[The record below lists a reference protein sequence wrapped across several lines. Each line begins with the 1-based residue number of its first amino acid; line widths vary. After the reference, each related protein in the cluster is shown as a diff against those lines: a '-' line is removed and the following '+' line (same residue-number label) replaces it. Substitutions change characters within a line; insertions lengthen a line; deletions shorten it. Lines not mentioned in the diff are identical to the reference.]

1 MIKATPRLWAIWK
14 VTRRYGLS
22 EFWGGKPAND
32 PRPRGERLRLALQ
45 ELGPV
50 FIKFGQALSTRPD
63 ILPPDV
69 ASELA
74 QLQDKVEP
82 FSGREARELVER
94 SLGKPIDELFLDFDE
109 TPLAAASVAQVHTA
123 RLKPQDE
130 GDPGFEVVLKVLRPG
145 VHARVEKDVALLR
158 ALAEFA
164 ERWHPLGKRLR
175 PREVVAEYERV
186 IFDELDLMREG
197 ANCSLLRRNWLGSEL
212 IYHPIVFWDYTRA
225 DVLVMER
232 IHGVSLRELDK
243 LREMGVNFQV
253 LAERGVEIF
262 FKQVFRDNFFHAD
275 MHPGN
280 IFVDVSDVRKPSYL
294 AVDFGIV
301 GQLGPADLRYL
312 AENFLAFFNRDYR
325 RIAELHLESG
335 WIPADVRAEDFESAI
350 RTVSEPIFG
359 KPIKDISF
367 PKQPRFYGMQ
377 TFDGVPYW
385 KIATLHGADVLATT
399 VLQTCVRYGRRSTS
413 CQFCAIGESLKGER
427 TINRKTPEQLGEV
440 ARAAMLLDGIQ
451 HMVMTT
457 GTPNFTD
464 RGAEI
469 LCESAFGVKAAT
481 IAHAGFASGLP
492 IQGQCEPPD
501 DPRWYQ
507 RMKNAGID
515 TLGMHIEAVS
525 QSVREQ
531 IMPGK
536 ATVTVDHYLTAF
548 EQAVAVFGRGQV
560 STYILYGLGDTR
572 EAVLAMSERLIA
584 LGVYPFVVPFV
595 PIAGTP
601 LENQRSPDA
610 AEMRELLAPLGKML
624 VSGGLKSAE
633 IKAGCGKC
641 GACSSLS
648 AYEQV

>member
-1 MIKATPRLWAIWK
+1 MIRATPRLWAIWQ

-22 EFWGGKPAND
+22 EFWNGKPSND

-63 ILPPDV
+63 ILPHDV
-69 ASELA
+69 AAELA
-74 QLQDKVEP
+74 QLQDQVEP
-82 FSGREARELVER
+82 FLGAQARALIER
-94 SLGKPIDELFLDFDE
+94 SLGKRIEEMFDAFDE

-123 RLKPQDE
+123 RLKPSDE
-130 GDPGFEVVLKVLRPG
+130 GDPGFEVVIKVLRPG
-145 VHARVEKDVALLR
+145 VHARVEKDVDLLR

-232 IHGVSLRELDK
+232 IHGVSLREIDR

-301 GQLGPADLRYL
+301 GQLTPADLRYL

-335 WIPADVRAEDFESAI
+335 WIPAEVRAEDFESAI

-367 PKQPRFYGMQ
+367 GVFLLRLFEMARRFNYQVQPQLVLLQKTLLTTEGLGRQLYPDLDLWKTAKPIMEQWMWNRINPSATFARLRKQGPQLAEALPELAQNAMKFLAKGGALPSHSMDSSSVEALRGELRR
-377 TFDGVPYW
+377 
-385 KIATLHGADVLATT
+385 ATRKSLHA
-399 VLQTCVRYGRRSTS
+399 
-413 CQFCAIGESLKGER
+413 AIG
-427 TINRKTPEQLGEV
+427 
-440 ARAAMLLDGIQ
+440 
-451 HMVMTT
+451 
-457 GTPNFTD
+457 GTAWVV
-464 RGAEI
+464 GA
-469 LCESAFGVKAAT
+469 L
-481 IAHAGFASGLP
+481 
-492 IQGQCEPPD
+492 
-501 DPRWYQ
+501 
-507 RMKNAGID
+507 
-515 TLGMHIEAVS
+515 
-525 QSVREQ
+525 
-531 IMPGK
+531 
-536 ATVTVDHYLTAF
+536 
-548 EQAVAVFGRGQV
+548 
-560 STYILYGLGDTR
+560 LYGLASLNGAAPSM
-572 EAVLAMSERLIA
+572 AVVLLSSA
-584 LGVYPFVVPFV
+584 FV
-595 PIAGTP
+595 
-601 LENQRSPDA
+601 
-610 AEMRELLAPLGKML
+610 L
-624 VSGGLKSAE
+624 VGSWGWY
-633 IKAGCGKC
+633 KAFR
-641 GACSSLS
+641 
-648 AYEQV
+648 

>member
-22 EFWGGKPAND
+22 EFWGGKPSSD
-32 PRPRGERLRLALQ
+32 SRPRGERLRLALQ

-63 ILPPDV
+63 IVPVDV
-69 ASELA
+69 ATELA
-74 QLQDKVEP
+74 KLQDQVEP
-82 FSGREARELVER
+82 FPGAEARAIIER
-94 SLGKPIDELFLDFDE
+94 SLGKPIAELFHEFDE

-123 RLKPQDE
+123 RLKPQDD
-130 GDPGFEVVLKVLRPG
+130 GDPGFEVVVKVLRPG
-145 VHARVEKDVALLR
+145 VMERVEKDVALLR

-175 PREVVAEYERV
+175 PREVVAEYEKV

-212 IYHPIVFWDYTRA
+212 IYHPIVFWDFTRSN
-225 DVLVMER
+225 VLVMER
-232 IHGVSLRELDK
+232 IHGVSLRHLDQ

-301 GQLGPADLRYL
+301 GQLSPADLRYL

-367 PKQPRFYGMQ
+367 GVFLLRLFEIARRFNYQVQPQLVLLQKTLLTTEGLGRQLYPELDLWKTAKPIMEQWMWNRINPAATFARLRKEGPQLAEALPELAQNAMKFLAKGGALPSHTLDASGVEALRSELRASTRKSLHAAIGGTAWVAGVALYGMASLNA
-377 TFDGVPYW
+377 
-385 KIATLHGADVLATT
+385 ATP
-399 VLQTCVRYGRRSTS
+399 STS
-413 CQFCAIGESLKGER
+413 VVVASLLFAGVG
-427 TINRKTPEQLGEV
+427 LWGWV
-440 ARAAMLLDGIQ
+440 RA
-451 HMVMTT
+451 
-457 GTPNFTD
+457 F
-464 RGAEI
+464 R
-469 LCESAFGVKAAT
+469 
-481 IAHAGFASGLP
+481 
-492 IQGQCEPPD
+492 
-501 DPRWYQ
+501 
-507 RMKNAGID
+507 
-515 TLGMHIEAVS
+515 
-525 QSVREQ
+525 
-531 IMPGK
+531 
-536 ATVTVDHYLTAF
+536 
-548 EQAVAVFGRGQV
+548 
-560 STYILYGLGDTR
+560 
-572 EAVLAMSERLIA
+572 
-584 LGVYPFVVPFV
+584 
-595 PIAGTP
+595 
-601 LENQRSPDA
+601 
-610 AEMRELLAPLGKML
+610 
-624 VSGGLKSAE
+624 
-633 IKAGCGKC
+633 
-641 GACSSLS
+641 
-648 AYEQV
+648 